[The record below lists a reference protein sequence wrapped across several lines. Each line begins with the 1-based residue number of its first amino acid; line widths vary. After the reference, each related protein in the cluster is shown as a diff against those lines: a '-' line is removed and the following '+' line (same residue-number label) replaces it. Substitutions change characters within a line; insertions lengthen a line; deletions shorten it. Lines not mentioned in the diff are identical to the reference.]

1 MSDLL
6 AALALALVIE
16 GLLYA
21 AFPNEMKRM
30 LAALMALPASNLR
43 IGALVCAGFGLALL
57 WVVRGF

>member
-1 MSDLL
+1 VSDLL
-6 AALALALVIE
+6 AALALAFVIE

-21 AFPNEMKRM
+21 AFPDQMKRT

-57 WVVRGF
+57 WVVRG

>member
-1 MSDLL
+1 VSDLL

-16 GLLYA
+16 GVLYA

-43 IGALVCAGFGLALL
+43 VGALICAGLGLALL
-57 WVVRGF
+57 WVVRA